1 MSGGRESWRANAPY
15 LVMLAP
21 WTIGL
26 LLLVLLPLLAV
37 AGLSLCRWDLFG
49 APVWVGLGNYRDIF
63 TCDDRFMQSVRVTLL
78 YTVLYVP
85 TEVVGGLAVGLLL
98 HAIAEGSRGRL
109 QGAAVG
115 AVRAAVYLP
124 TVLSGV
130 ALSLV
135 GMWLFQPGSGL
146 VNGILA
152 RIGITGPRWLL
163 DPRVALFTLYLMS
176 LWGLGRAAFLVL
188 AGRQMVPLSLY
199 EAALIDGAGPV
210 STFWRITLPELMPTL
225 AFNFVLGT
233 AATLQSF
240 TGAYVATAGGPLD
253 STLFIVL
260 YMYDKAFRELQFGYA
275 AAISMIVFAVSL
287 GISVVL
293 AYLVEERS

>member
-1 MSGGRESWRANAPY
+1 MSSGRENWRTNAPY
-15 LVMLAP
+15 LAMLAP
-21 WTIGL
+21 WTVGL
-26 LLLVLLPLLAV
+26 VLLVLLPLLSVAV
-37 AGLSLCRWDLFG
+37 LSLCRWDLFG
-49 APVWVGLGNYRDIF
+49 APVWVGLDNYRDIF
-63 TCDDRFMQSVRVTLL
+63 TNDDRFMQSVRVTML
-78 YTVLYVP
+78 YTVMYVP

-98 HAIAEGSRGRL
+98 HHIAEGGRGRL

-146 VNGILA
+146 VNGVLA
-152 RIGITGPRWLL
+152 AIGVNGPRWLL

-188 AGRQMVPLSLY
+188 AGRQMVPTSVY

-210 STFWRITLPELMPTL
+210 PTFWCITLPELMPTL

-240 TGAYVATAGGPLD
+240 TGAYVATAGGPVD
-253 STLFIVL
+253 ATLFIVL
-260 YMYDKAFRELQFGYA
+260 YMYEKAFRELQFGYA
-275 AAISMIVFAVSL
+275 AAISMIVFSVSL

-293 AYLVEERS
+293 AHLMEERS